1 MTDAARN
8 GRPAL
13 ATDYDGTLAH
23 NGRVDGATADALHRL
38 RAAGWLLVLVTG
50 RNLDDV
56 GRAFPELAV
65 FDRVVAENGAVVA
78 GGPARPRLLGPEP
91 DPALLQ
97 ALRRHGVAHST
108 GRVVVHTLTIHQ
120 AAAMAAVAESGADV
134 ELSLNKAALMLL
146 PSGVDKARGLKLAL
160 DELGADA
167 RDAVGVGDAENDL
180 PFLHMCGRAYACAD
194 AVPAVRAAA
203 GRYTPAVRAL
213 VDELLSS

>member
-1 MTDAARN
+1 MTDAARD
-8 GRPAL
+8 GCPAL
-13 ATDYDGTLAH
+13 ATDYDGTLAR

-78 GGPARPRLLGPEP
+78 GGPAQPRLLGPEP

-97 ALRRHGVAHST
+97 ALRRRGVAHST
-108 GRVVVHTLTIHQ
+108 GRVIVHTLTLHQ
-120 AAAMAAVAESGADV
+120 AAVIAAVV
-134 ELSLNKAALMLL
+134 ELSPNKAALMLL
-146 PSGVDKARGLKLAL
+146 PVGVDKARGLKVAL
-160 DELGADA
+160 DELRADA

-194 AVPAVRAAA
+194 AVPAVRVAA
-203 GRYTPAVRAL
+203 RSYTPTVRAL
-213 VDELLSS
+213 VEELLNS